1 MSFNTD
7 KTDTKINASG
17 ESLESPLV
25 SVVIPCLNRANFL
38 IPTLE
43 SVLQQDYA
51 NIECIVIDG
60 GSTDGTTDIL
70 SRYDGRIKWRSQ
82 PDQGP
87 SDAINKG
94 WWLSG
99 GEILAWLNADDVWA
113 PAAVSK
119 AVAYF
124 QEHPDVD
131 VVYGDCGI
139 IDEYGKQTIT
149 MTVRDW
155 NLRHAVEHCDHIIFQ
170 AASFMRRS
178 ILERVGWLWP
188 KLCHDHELW
197 LRISRAGG
205 SLQRIPTLLAY
216 ARNHA
221 GNLGYRSDLVIPLKL
236 EITKKFFSDPSV
248 PLQLRGLRQR
258 SISSAYLRG
267 MESVIW
273 GDLCWSRDVPNSLGL
288 LAKALNADPSNIF
301 AAMQHLCRLAD
312 RMSAIFV
319 RRYLPHSVYRKLKAT
334 KRLFLEKVSF
344 RRIRKEGVLED
355 TL

>member
-1 MSFNTD
+1 MLLNTD
-7 KTDTKINASG
+7 KTNKRTDASRN
-17 ESLESPLV
+17 SLEPPLV
-25 SVVIPCLNRANFL
+25 SVVIPCLNRADFL

-43 SVLQQDYA
+43 SVLQQDYP
-51 NIECIVIDG
+51 NIECIVMDG
-60 GSTDGTTDIL
+60 GSTDGTSDIL
-70 SRYDGRIKWRSQ
+70 RRYEGRIEWKSQ
-82 PDQGP
+82 PDRGP

-94 WWLSG
+94 WRLSS

-113 PAAVSK
+113 PAAVRK

-124 QEHPDVD
+124 QEHPGVD

-139 IDEYGKQTIT
+139 IDEYGKRRMT
-149 MTVRDW
+149 MNVREWD
-155 NLRHAVEHCDHIIFQ
+155 LRHAVEQCDHIIFQ

-221 GNLGYRSDLVIPLKL
+221 GNLGYRADLVIPLKL

-258 SISSAYLRG
+258 SISNAYLRG

-301 AAMQHLCRLAD
+301 AAMQHLCRLAE

-319 RRYLPHSVYRKLKAT
+319 RRYLPHSVYTKLKAT
-334 KRLFLEKVSF
+334 KRLFLEKLSF

>member
-7 KTDTKINASG
+7 KTDKKINASR

-25 SVVIPCLNRANFL
+25 SVVIPCLNRADFL

-43 SVLQQDYA
+43 SVLQQDYP
-51 NIECIVIDG
+51 NIECIVMDG

-70 SRYDGRIKWRSQ
+70 CRYDGRIEWKSQ
-82 PDQGP
+82 PDRGP

-94 WWLSG
+94 WWLLG

-139 IDEYGKQTIT
+139 IDEHGKRTIT
-149 MTVRDW
+149 MNVRDW

-205 SLQRIPTLLAY
+205 RLQRMPTLLAY

-221 GNLGYRSDLVIPLKL
+221 GNLGYCSDLVIPLKL
-236 EITKKFFSDPSV
+236 EITKKFFSDPGV
-248 PLQLRGLRQR
+248 PQEVRGLRHR
-258 SISSAYLRG
+258 SISNAYLRG
-267 MESVIW
+267 MEYVIW
-273 GDLCWSRDVPNSLGL
+273 RDLRWSHDVPNSLGL
-288 LAKALNADPSNIF
+288 LAKALNADPSNIL
-301 AAMQHLCRLAD
+301 AAMKHLCRLAD
-312 RMSAIFV
+312 RMAAIFA
-319 RRYLPHSVYRKLKAT
+319 RRYLPHSVYQKLKAA
-334 KRLFLEKVSF
+334 KRRLLEKVSF
-344 RRIRKEGVLED
+344 GSTGGARD